1 MTYLLNLDKKL
12 KALLYSKIFGRLQDL
27 QIHREF
33 SIDYLHNISRT
44 FNSIFKQCLLQAYFE
59 K

>member
-44 FNSIFKQCLLQAYFE
+44 FNSIFKQC
-59 K
+59 